1 MDLENRQTFNKK
13 KTQTYIQI
21 KPLIKD
27 NYVQESKKKRNAH
40 SYFSFWIEQT
50 IMMILFCE
58 EDTHTHT

>member
-27 NYVQESKKKRNAH
+27 NYVQESKKKEMLIH
-40 SYFSFWIEQT
+40 IFLSESSK
-50 IMMILFCE
+50 L
-58 EDTHTHT
+58 